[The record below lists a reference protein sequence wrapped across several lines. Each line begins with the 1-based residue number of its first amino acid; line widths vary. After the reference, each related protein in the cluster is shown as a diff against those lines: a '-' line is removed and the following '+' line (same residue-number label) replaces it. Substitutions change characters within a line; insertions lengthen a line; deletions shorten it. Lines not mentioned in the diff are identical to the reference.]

1 MAKYERK
8 GKRLFYQVSFDD
20 FEKLEKYAKTMGVSY
35 STFTRMAVKHFLDY
49 LDNNNP
55 FNISEIVPKKVIK
68 LVKRA

>member
-1 MAKYERK
+1 
-8 GKRLFYQVSFDD
+8 
-20 FEKLEKYAKTMGVSY
+20 
-35 STFTRMAVKHFLDY
+35 MAVKHFLDY